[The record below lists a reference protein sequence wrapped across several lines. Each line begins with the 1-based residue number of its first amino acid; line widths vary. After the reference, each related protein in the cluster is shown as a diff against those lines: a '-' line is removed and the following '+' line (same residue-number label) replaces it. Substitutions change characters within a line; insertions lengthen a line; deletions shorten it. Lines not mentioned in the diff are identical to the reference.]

1 MKPKL
6 FISSFKKINDLKTKS
21 RFIINKKPLIHCISS
36 SDLKINKSN
45 LNFKKKFINFFGKTK
60 EGFSKFSNVK
70 KNINKISESK
80 EEEKIYFNE
89 SIYSEDNNN
98 DNSSKKSNDII
109 KKNSS
114 DNSENDIEEN
124 TDNEEEEKVKSKD
137 TINFSRYDFDE
148 KGEKD
153 EFESEEQKSKIS
165 GEENEED
172 EENSEKSK
180 ISNDEYKEDSSYI
193 TKKEK
198 SVIVTESDNKSKI
211 SKISNSIKNDETEE
225 ENESD
230 EDDEKEDESNDSE
243 EESFPDYEDSDISKS
258 SSKIE
263 DNDTEEKEE
272 EEDYEDDN
280 DTESSMTKK
289 TKYKKHK
296 KRKISSDYSSDSI
309 TSEDEYND
317 DPIKKLYNKLYK
329 KGLTYSISKIY
340 DKNHNLIGKRILK
353 LNYDLNSSKLNWIKA
368 YHGTKYEFLESI
380 FTNGLKKPGEII
392 NNNKKVKPRKGHI
405 DFGNT
410 FYDIKN
416 WAKAIFVSPSIF
428 YSSCSCYSEKI
439 ISNGKKWRIVVE
451 VKVKPDSFS
460 SYDSTINNYHFLKN
474 EPKKIEYRI
483 DKKKN
488 VYVYSILFVNDNYL
502 KKVKKYQDGFV
513 FY

>member
-21 RFIINKKPLIHCISS
+21 RFIINKKPLIHCIST

-89 SIYSEDNNN
+89 
-98 DNSSKKSNDII
+98 SKKSNDII

-198 SVIVTESDNKSKI
+198 SVIFTESDNKSKI

-258 SSKIE
+258 SSKSE
-263 DNDTEEKEE
+263 ENDTEEKE

-280 DTESSMTKK
+280 DTELSMTKK

-309 TSEDEYND
+309 TSEDEHND
-317 DPIKKLYNKLYK
+317 DPINKLYNKLYK

-460 SYDSTINNYHFLKN
+460 SYDSTISNYHFLKN
-474 EPKKIEYRI
+474 EPKKVEYRI

>member
-1 MKPKL
+1 
-6 FISSFKKINDLKTKS
+6 
-21 RFIINKKPLIHCISS
+21 
-36 SDLKINKSN
+36 
-45 LNFKKKFINFFGKTK
+45 
-60 EGFSKFSNVK
+60 
-70 KNINKISESK
+70 
-80 EEEKIYFNE
+80 
-89 SIYSEDNNN
+89 
-98 DNSSKKSNDII
+98 
-109 KKNSS
+109 
-114 DNSENDIEEN
+114 
-124 TDNEEEEKVKSKD
+124 
-137 TINFSRYDFDE
+137 
-148 KGEKD
+148 
-153 EFESEEQKSKIS
+153 
-165 GEENEED
+165 
-172 EENSEKSK
+172 
-180 ISNDEYKEDSSYI
+180 
-193 TKKEK
+193 
-198 SVIVTESDNKSKI
+198 
-211 SKISNSIKNDETEE
+211 
-225 ENESD
+225 
-230 EDDEKEDESNDSE
+230 
-243 EESFPDYEDSDISKS
+243 
-258 SSKIE
+258 
-263 DNDTEEKEE
+263 
-272 EEDYEDDN
+272 
-280 DTESSMTKK
+280 MTKK

-460 SYDSTINNYHFLKN
+460 SYDSTISNYHFLKN
-474 EPKKIEYRI
+474 EPKKVEYRI